1 LALTRALLHPADRI
15 AWLALLR
22 APWCG
27 LSLNDLFIL
36 ADENLSA
43 TFWEQLQK
51 PLLLQ
56 KLSMEGQQR
65 LTRILPILQA
75 KIADRHRFSLSAWLK
90 STWLLLGGP
99 ACTEQASDL
108 ADTEAYFNLL
118 EQFDKNGE
126 LPHLDDLEHAI
137 SRLYASPNHQADN
150 TLQIMTIHNAKG
162 LEFDTVIL
170 PHLERKSPNDD
181 KQLLLWMERPRPH
194 AHNALLIAP
203 IHAAGQTNDSIYDYI
218 KKQHALKTNYES
230 GRLLYVAA
238 TRAKKRLHLFFSLE
252 QDKDKIAEPAHNSLL
267 DQLWHAI
274 APEIIHPSAS
284 RFHKIEYNESSS
296 PLPLAIMKEKK
307 SIRRLTLDW
316 DNPIK
321 EQKLTHAIAYHHQKQ
336 GFQLPDNSPKYIG
349 IFLHKILEQLCLQG
363 ACWWENAS
371 LDKKTQYCIAH
382 LTQLGVSSDHLD
394 ATLQKIFAAVKN
406 MLSDPRG
413 QWIIKPHL
421 EANSELQLTAVIE
434 NKMKSLAIDR
444 TFVDEWGTRWIIDY
458 KTSAFADGSLETF
471 LNAEQK
477 KYAEQLTHYAKAI
490 RHIDERPIKLGLYF
504 PLIPAW
510 REWQLTD
517 QGQ

>member
-1 LALTRALLHPADRI
+1 
-15 AWLALLR
+15 
-22 APWCG
+22 
-27 LSLNDLFIL
+27 
-36 ADENLSA
+36 
-43 TFWEQLQK
+43 
-51 PLLLQ
+51 
-56 KLSMEGQQR
+56 
-65 LTRILPILQA
+65 
-75 KIADRHRFSLSAWLK
+75 
-90 STWLLLGGP
+90 
-99 ACTEQASDL
+99 
-108 ADTEAYFNLL
+108 
-118 EQFDKNGE
+118 
-126 LPHLDDLEHAI
+126 
-137 SRLYASPNHQADN
+137 
-150 TLQIMTIHNAKG
+150 
-162 LEFDTVIL
+162 
-170 PHLERKSPNDD
+170 
-181 KQLLLWMERPRPH
+181 
-194 AHNALLIAP
+194 
-203 IHAAGQTNDSIYDYI
+203 
-218 KKQHALKTNYES
+218 
-230 GRLLYVAA
+230 
-238 TRAKKRLHLFFSLE
+238 
-252 QDKDKIAEPAHNSLL
+252 
-267 DQLWHAI
+267 
-274 APEIIHPSAS
+274 
-284 RFHKIEYNESSS
+284 
-296 PLPLAIMKEKK
+296 MKEKK